1 AFASGFGDS
10 FHYYTLKALP
20 EDTLSAPVVM
30 MDWEIAGF
38 EKQSWINIK
47 KNLSTIIQPYFIQL
61 SLDEIN
67 KALDNTKEKG
77 YAENEVLCY
86 RYTVC
91 YLTAKVNNLP
101 FRDLESQVKQQ
112 ASNDNTLFISMLW
125 NTIEKEI
132 S

>member
-1 AFASGFGDS
+1 
-10 FHYYTLKALP
+10 
-20 EDTLSAPVVM
+20 
-30 MDWEIAGF
+30 
-38 EKQSWINIK
+38 
-47 KNLSTIIQPYFIQL
+47 
-61 SLDEIN
+61 
-67 KALDNTKEKG
+67 
-77 YAENEVLCY
+77 
-86 RYTVC
+86 